1 MMERAF
7 AAVGE
12 ALDAGELVAIFPE
25 GRLTPDGEM
34 GGFRPGVRR
43 ILDRN
48 PVPVVPMALR
58 GLWGSVFSRHPG
70 RGLGRFGIGLFPHIE
85 IAVGARVPAT
95 EVRLDELREQVMALR
110 GARR

>member
-1 MMERAF
+1 MLERAF
-7 AAVGE
+7 DEVAA

-34 GGFRPGVRR
+34 GPFRPGVKR

-48 PVPVVPMALR
+48 PVPVIPMALR

-70 RGLGRFGIGLFPHIE
+70 RGLARFGIGLFPHIALV
-85 IAVGARVPAT
+85 IGTPVPAD
-95 EVRLDELREQVMALR
+95 VARMDGLREQVALLR
-110 GARR
+110 GERR